1 MTADEHARLR
11 PCRMM
16 LRHYMLTV
24 CGRRPHE
31 QKMVH
36 EVLACATSCV
46 HISARECHVTVYTH
60 VGCAWG
66 LLATA
71 AAATNKESY
80 YHMCV
85 SRFLGG

>member
-36 EVLACATSCV
+36 GVLACATSCV
-46 HISARECHVTVYTH
+46 HIRTR
-60 VGCAWG
+60 
-66 LLATA
+66 
-71 AAATNKESY
+71 
-80 YHMCV
+80 V
-85 SRFLGG
+85 SRYCVYACRVRLGPAGYRGCGYK